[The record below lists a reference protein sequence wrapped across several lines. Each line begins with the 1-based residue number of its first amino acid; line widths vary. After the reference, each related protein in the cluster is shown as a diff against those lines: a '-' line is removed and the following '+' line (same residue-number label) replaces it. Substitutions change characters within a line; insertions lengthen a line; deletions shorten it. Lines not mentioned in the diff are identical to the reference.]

1 MASLKAIVLAGPNPV
16 VDQIGHWR
24 IVDLCRYV
32 EERRDVSYSETGMLR
47 KRGADHTVW
56 PG

>member
-16 VDQIGHWR
+16 VNQIGRWR

-32 EERRDVSYSETGMLR
+32 ERNHPASTTL
-47 KRGADHTVW
+47 W
-56 PG
+56 QC